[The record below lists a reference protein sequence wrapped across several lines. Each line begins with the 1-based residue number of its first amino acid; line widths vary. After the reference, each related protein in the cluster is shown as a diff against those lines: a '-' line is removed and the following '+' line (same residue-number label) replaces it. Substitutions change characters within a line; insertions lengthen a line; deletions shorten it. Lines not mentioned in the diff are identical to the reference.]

1 MKRAGIRRRIGKS
14 ARWPPGSGRFLGVG
28 APAAPA
34 AGMKGK
40 AMNDMS
46 RRLGGSAGGAW
57 KRSAIALLAAA
68 ALLPL
73 CAHAAQD
80 ALEKEPGAEGK
91 AAPTFGGLFESACV
105 GQLKSSERFSGNAE
119 SLCACALKSA
129 QERLGAKETEQAQA
143 AWARLEA
150 GRPATSQELKS
161 AQSYADALS
170 SPQAARDCYRAEMAK
185 P

>member
-1 MKRAGIRRRIGKS
+1 MGKIGS
-14 ARWPPGSGRFLGVG
+14 AAPDPARFLGVG

-46 RRLGGSAGGAW
+46 RRLGARARGAW
-57 KRSAIALLAAA
+57 KRSAGALLAAA

-80 ALEKEPGAEGK
+80 ALEKEHGAEAK